1 MSKKIWMALVAVV
14 LAGCGTQTEKP
25 AEPVRKTV
33 IAPVATLGEAAR
45 ERKASATGRI
55 EARTR
60 TVVAAQ
66 VMGSVRKVGFEVG
79 QSVREGD
86 VLVEIDAAQVIAN
99 QAQAEAGRRAETQM
113 LVETQASIE
122 AARAQLELA
131 QTTHRRM
138 AQLFDRKSLTAQEMD
153 EANARL
159 KQAEAN
165 LAMARARQTQVEARI
180 AQAEQGVAVASIQ
193 AAYTKIRAPFS
204 GVITEKQVQPGA
216 MALPGAPLFTIERAG
231 GFRAVL
237 DVEERLAGTI
247 RSGQRLL
254 LHVEGQEPR
263 EATVSEVVPSLD
275 PASRSLQIKADLPAM
290 AGLRTGAY
298 VSGEWTLGQSEV
310 LMVPVA
316 AVQERGQM
324 QLVYVIED
332 GVARSRMVSLGAAS
346 GGQREVLS
354 GLRAGERVVA
364 QLTEGVTDGVRIE
377 VRP

>member
-1 MSKKIWMALVAVV
+1 VSKKIWIVTVAVV
-14 LAGCGTQTEKP
+14 LAGCGTRTEKP
-25 AEPVRKTV
+25 VEPARKTV
-33 IAPVATLGEAAR
+33 IAPVVTLGEAVG

-86 VLVEIDAAQVIAN
+86 VLVEIDGAQVMAS
-99 QAQAEAGRRAETQM
+99 QAQAEAGRRAEMQM
-113 LVETQASIE
+113 LVEAQAGIE
-122 AARAQLELA
+122 AAKAQLELA

-138 AQLFDRKSLTAQEMD
+138 RQLFERKSLTAQEMD

-204 GVITEKQVQPGA
+204 GVIADKQVQPGA

-298 VSGEWTLGQSEV
+298 VSGEWTLGQSKV

-324 QLVYVIED
+324 QLVYVVED
-332 GVARSRMVSLGAAS
+332 GVARSRMVSLGAAR

-364 QLTEGVTDGVRIE
+364 QLTEAVVDGVRIE
-377 VRP
+377 ERP

>member
-1 MSKKIWMALVAVV
+1 VSKKIWMALVAVV

-86 VLVEIDAAQVIAN
+86 VLVEIDAAQVIAS
-99 QAQAEAGRRAETQM
+99 QAQAEAGRRAEAQM
-113 LVETQASIE
+113 LIETQASIE

-332 GVARSRMVSLGAAS
+332 GVARSRMVSLGTAS

>member
-1 MSKKIWMALVAVV
+1 MLVSVIAAGLV
-14 LAGCGTQTEKP
+14 GCGGKTESV
-25 AEPVRKTV
+25 AEPARKTV
-33 IAPVATLGEAAR
+33 IAPVATIGEQVR
-45 ERKASATGRI
+45 ERMAQATGRV

-60 TVVAAQ
+60 TAVAAQ
-66 VMGSVRKVGFEVG
+66 VMGTVKRVAIEVG
-79 QSVREGD
+79 QSVREGE
-86 VLVEIDAAQVIAN
+86 VLVEIDAAQMVAA

-113 LVETQASIE
+113 LRETEASIE
-122 AARAQLELA
+122 AAGAQVELA
-131 QTTHRRM
+131 RATHRRM
-138 AQLFDRKSLTAQEMD
+138 AQLFERKSLTAQEMD

-159 KQAEAN
+159 KQAEAG
-165 LAMARARQTQVEARI
+165 LAMARARKTQVEARI
-180 AQAEQGVAVASIQ
+180 AQAEQGVVATNIQ

-204 GVITEKQVQPGA
+204 GVITEKQVQTGA

-298 VSGEWTLGQSEV
+298 VSGEWATGKSEALV
-310 LMVPVA
+310 VPVA

-332 GVARSRMVSLGAAS
+332 GVARSRMVSVGAAS

-364 QLTEGVTDGVRIE
+364 QVTDGVTDGVRIE

>member
-86 VLVEIDAAQVIAN
+86 VLVEIDAAQVIAS
-99 QAQAEAGRRAETQM
+99 QAQAEAGRRAEAQM
-113 LVETQASIE
+113 LIETQASIE

-332 GVARSRMVSLGAAS
+332 GVARSRMVSLGTAS